1 MRHHHGLRF
10 HEHTGYEYGAYM
22 ASRCCRCATNGGEG
36 VPVWV
41 AQHFQARPETAAGEP
56 YLVSPSHPLEIA
68 LPRLLQPLWGRLVSV
83 QTSGE
88 EDPWRAFSVEDETPG
103 RPATLMNLGNPSIRL
118 NNYGESWRSGVLF
131 LSKQVQ
137 SLASLTC
144 EQRLS
149 SRLLL

>member
-1 MRHHHGLRF
+1 M
-10 HEHTGYEYGAYM
+10 
-22 ASRCCRCATNGGEG
+22 
-36 VPVWV
+36 WV
-41 AQHFQARPETAAGEP
+41 AQHFQARSETAAGEP